1 VTAAARSLVATRSL
15 AAAALILVAGCTA
28 LPNPPSHGP
37 TTPSASPG
45 ASLSGPPTTTS
56 PTAVASPLTPPTG
69 DWQRVWPTPDD
80 REGFLMDAIAT
91 RAGFVAVGADSLQRP
106 FALSSADGASWTSEV
121 VPGRQFG
128 PAALISWGDQVLGVA
143 SGGLPCAHPFGVDT
157 WIRSADASWTEAAF
171 DELFCSGASLDAVI
185 VDDAPIVVGTGPGDN
200 PVAWSST
207 DGLRWVDH
215 SQVFAGLLPHA
226 VATDGQTAVAFG
238 EGGSGIWTSTTA
250 DGHAWSP
257 TSPIPGTS
265 NGIVIHAAFWI
276 GGRPTVIASEGRTVG
291 TIQSDGNG
299 GWTTQPADTLDAD
312 QLGTIRSDGTGLLA
326 VGGVDTAAMA
336 WVSSDGVRWRRLVLP
351 DVLGAPNASVQAVA
365 IRDERAI
372 LLGSILN
379 PAGNPVSAVWVGPAD
394 LVSP

>member
-1 VTAAARSLVATRSL
+1 VTVAARSLVA
-15 AAAALILVAGCTA
+15 AALIFLAACTA
-28 LPNPPSHGP
+28 LPNPPSLGP

-45 ASLSGPPTTTS
+45 ASLAGPHTTTS
-56 PTAVASPLTPPTG
+56 PIAVASPPSSPTG

-80 REGFLMDAIAT
+80 REGFLTDVIAT
-91 RAGFVAVGADSLQRP
+91 RTGFLAVGADSLQRP
-106 FALSSADGASWTSEV
+106 FALSSKDGASWTSEV

-128 PAALISWGDQVLGVA
+128 PTALIPWGDRVLGVA

-157 WIRSADASWTEAAF
+157 WIRAADASWTEAPF

-185 VDDAPIVVGTGPGDN
+185 VDDAPIIVGTGPGDN

-207 DGLRWVDH
+207 DGLRWTDH
-215 SQVFAGLLPHA
+215 SQAFTGLLPHA

-238 EGGSGIWTSTTA
+238 ESGSGLWTSTTV
-250 DGHAWSP
+250 DGRSWSA

-265 NGIVIHAAFWI
+265 KGIAIHAAFWI
-276 GGRPTVIASEGRTVG
+276 DGLPTVIASEGRTVG
-291 TIQSDGNG
+291 TIRSDGSG

-312 QLGTIRSDGTGLLA
+312 QLGTVRSDGTGLLA

-336 WVSSDGVRWRRLVLP
+336 WVSADGVRWRRLVLP
-351 DVLGAPNASVQAVA
+351 DVLSALNASVQAVA

-379 PAGNPVSAVWVGPAD
+379 AAGNPVSAIWIGPAE
-394 LVSP
+394 LVAP

>member
-1 VTAAARSLVATRSL
+1 VTVAARSLVATM
-15 AAAALILVAGCTA
+15 LILVAACAA
-28 LPNPPSHGP
+28 LPNPPSP
-37 TTPSASPG
+37 SSTTPSASPG
-45 ASLSGPPTTTS
+45 ASLFGPHTTTS
-56 PTAVASPLTPPTG
+56 PIAVASRLASLTD

-80 REGFLMDAIAT
+80 REGFLVDVIAT
-91 RAGFVAVGADSLQRP
+91 RTGFVAVGADSLQHP

-128 PAALISWGDQVLGVA
+128 PAALIPWGDQVLGVA

-157 WIRSADASWTEAAF
+157 WIRAADASWTEAAF
-171 DELFCSGASLDAVI
+171 DELFCSGASLDPVI

-200 PVAWSST
+200 PVAWSSA
-207 DGLRWVDH
+207 DGLHWVDH

-238 EGGSGIWTSTTA
+238 EGDSGLWTSTTA
-250 DGHAWSP
+250 DGHSWSP

-265 NGIVIHAAFWI
+265 TGIVIHAAFWI
-276 GGRPTVIASEGRTVG
+276 DGRPTVIASEGRAVG
-291 TIQSDGNG
+291 TIQPGANG

-336 WVSSDGVRWRRLVLP
+336 WVSADGVRWRRLVLP
-351 DVLGAPNASVQAVA
+351 DVLGAPSASVQAVA
-365 IRDERAI
+365 IRDGRAI

-379 PAGNPVSAVWVGPAD
+379 SAGNPVSAIWVGPAE
-394 LVSP
+394 LVAP